1 VTERR
6 PNADRTPTVDPTV
19 PQPRPSRAGHPR
31 PDPASR
37 TPATT
42 DIHTHLIPP
51 GWEDWATKFGG
62 ERWPRLVEHDACRA
76 TIMTGEQFF
85 RDVDDRSWNAARRI
99 EDMDRMGVELQA
111 LSPPPVMF
119 CYWADARATEA
130 FARMQNEN
138 VAKVVA
144 RHPRRFVGM
153 ATVPLQDPALA
164 VKELRHCREQL
175 GLRAVEIGSCPGGRD
190 FDDAEL
196 FPFFEACAEL
206 DVAVFVHPAAPLVG
220 QERLTKYYFPLIVG
234 NPLETA
240 LAASKL
246 IYGGVLERLPRLRV
260 CFAHGGGAFPFTLA
274 RLDHGWKGTARRAG
288 RHPAAS
294 ARVRAA
300 PLLRLADPQRGQ
312 PPIPGRAVRRRPRGD
327 RQRLSVRHGQRRSG
341 RRRRP
346 GRTAGGGPRADR
358 ARRHRLAL
366 PRPLS
371 P

>member
-1 VTERR
+1 VT
-6 PNADRTPTVDPTV
+6 DRTHAAIDV
-19 PQPRPSRAGHPR
+19 
-31 PDPASR
+31 
-37 TPATT
+37 
-42 DIHTHLIPP
+42 HTHLIPP

-85 RDVDDRSWNAARRI
+85 RDVDDRSWSAARRI
-99 EDMDRMGVELQA
+99 EEMDRMGVGLQA

-119 CYWADARATEA
+119 CYWAEARATEA

-138 VAKVVA
+138 VAAVVA

-190 FDDAEL
+190 FDDLEL

-274 RLDHGWKGTARRAG
+274 RLDHGWKVRPEGPAAIPRSPREYARLLYFDSLTLSAANLRFLVEQFGADHVVIGSDYPFDMGSADPVGAVGQAGLPVADRERIERGTA
-288 RHPAAS
+288 
-294 ARVRAA
+294 
-300 PLLRLADPQRGQ
+300 LRFLG
-312 PPIPGRAVRRRPRGD
+312 
-327 RQRLSVRHGQRRSG
+327 L
-341 RRRRP
+341 
-346 GRTAGGGPRADR
+346 
-358 ARRHRLAL
+358 
-366 PRPLS
+366 
-371 P
+371 